1 MDIEEEDLTVSGHR
15 TSETSKRAKEKLVQE
30 DDDKKRKVNGL
41 KSEAEDKSKDI
52 KKEIEDVDMDKG
64 ADKNAEVNGSD
75 SEDDNVS
82 LLVIYCNWF

>member
-52 KKEIEDVDMDKG
+52 KKEIEDVDMDKV